1 MEKNVTKWKKM
12 VVDVQNKVFYR
23 RSIRLC
29 GDFMEDFY
37 RIYEYFTG
45 DFDNKTLWRLYV
57 GLLQIIRL
65 LKIFLVL
72 YRYIVIF
79 CYI

>member
-1 MEKNVTKWKKM
+1 MKVEENVIKWKKM

-29 GDFMEDFY
+29 GDF
-37 RIYEYFTG
+37 TG
-45 DFDNKTLWRLYV
+45 DFMDDFDHKTLWRLYG

-65 LKIFLVL
+65 LKIFL
-72 YRYIVIF
+72 
-79 CYI
+79 